1 MGKSRIESVMEA
13 RTQQR
18 KSAAV
23 ERTLAAL
30 CALERSGMRAWVVGS
45 LAKGGFGLH
54 SDVDLLVEC
63 DTDSEARLFK
73 IVEAEMRDFPFHLI
87 PTCTLDEDKLSYFMG
102 EAVDAS
108 GIRAC
113 A

>member
-13 RTQQR
+13 RTQKR
-18 KSAAV
+18 KSIAV
-23 ERTLAAL
+23 ERALAAL
-30 CALERSGMRAWVVGS
+30 RALERSGARAWVVGS

-63 DTDSEARLFK
+63 NEEMESGLFK
-73 IVEAEMRDFPFHLI
+73 IVERAMRDFPFHLI
-87 PTCTLDEDKLSYFMG
+87 PTCAIDDGKLSYFMK